1 MTARRIFD
9 NLFFFWVINKNKFL
23 INIEDRYL
31 DQTLRVRLGAFTARA
46 AGLAARGDGAE
57 QNPQEGEE
65 GAARDEA
72 GTNQLELQ
80 GPDICRHIALKNS
93 RIFSLLVNSVL
104 TFMVTNC
111 AIARHP

>member
-1 MTARRIFD
+1 MIFSC
-9 NLFFFWVINKNKFL
+9 V
-23 INIEDRYL
+23 NIRGKIHVKIASPSLYK
-31 DQTLRVRLGAFTARA
+31 TFRVRLGAFTARA

-57 QNPQEGEE
+57 QNPEEGKE

-80 GPDICRHIALKNS
+80 GPNMRRHIAELHLLTG
-93 RIFSLLVNSVL
+93 SLSVEVHID
-104 TFMVTNC
+104 MVTNC

>member
-1 MTARRIFD
+1 MPVTYC
-9 NLFFFWVINKNKFL
+9 
-23 INIEDRYL
+23 IEDCYL
-31 DQTLRVRLGAFTARA
+31 DQTFRVRLGAFTARA

-80 GPDICRHIALKNS
+80 GPDICRNIALKNPG
-93 RIFSLLVNSVL
+93 IFSLLVS
-104 TFMVTNC
+104 
-111 AIARHP
+111 